1 LELANAQDPMLVQ
14 LGGGARDLTVRLV
27 PTPTGSYVVAHLLVD
42 VRDAMGANAVNSMA
56 EAVAARVGEIAG
68 GRVLLRILTNKADL
82 RLARARAVFDAEAL
96 GGAGVVRDMV
106 HAYQLAAADPY
117 RAATHNKGLMNGITA
132 VVLAT
137 GNDTRAVEAAPHS
150 TCAGRGRKVHV
161 DVVVRARPEW

>member
-1 LELANAQDPMLVQ
+1 M
-14 LGGGARDLTVRLV
+14 
-27 PTPTGSYVVAHLLVD
+27 
-42 VRDAMGANAVNSMA
+42 
-56 EAVAARVGEIAG
+56 
-68 GRVLLRILTNKADL
+68 LLRILTNKADL

>member
-82 RLARARAVFDAEAL
+82 RLARARAVLDAEAL

-117 RAATHNKGLMNGITA
+117 PRGNPQQGNHERDQRRGARHRQRHPRRRGGRA
-132 VVLAT
+132 LA
-137 GNDTRAVEAAPHS
+137 
-150 TCAGRGRKVHV
+150 CAGRGRKVHV

>member
-1 LELANAQDPMLVQ
+1 
-14 LGGGARDLTVRLV
+14 
-27 PTPTGSYVVAHLLVD
+27 VAHLLVD

-68 GRVLLRILTNKADL
+68 GWVLLRILTNKADL

-106 HAYQLAAADPY
+106 HVYQLAAADPY
-117 RAATHNKGLMNGITA
+117 RAATHNKGIMNGITA

-137 GNDTRAVEAAPHS
+137 GNDTRAVEAAAHS
-150 TCAGRGRKVHV
+150 HALGADGKYASMSSFERDPNGDLVATLERSKIITCRSPNLARDLGHTTPGR
-161 DVVVRARPEW
+161 P